1 MNVEPI
7 GFADALHGRYEGEK
21 GVKDGFRAFTSS
33 WVILFN
39 WGSRI
44 AEGADLG
51 YKGEESR
58 VLWPNILE
66 KDKELTCNQ
75 NEFVLIYTNNR

>member
-7 GFADALHGRYEGEK
+7 GFADALHGRYEGRK
-21 GVKDGFRAFTSS
+21 GVKDGFKAFSS

-39 WGSRI
+39 WNSKI

-51 YKGEESR
+51 YRGEKSR
-58 VLWPNILE
+58 ALWPNILG
-66 KDKELTCNQ
+66 KDRVDL
-75 NEFVLIYTNNR
+75 